1 MKKILFL
8 DRVHPLIREEL
19 TGAGFQCDDGITLT
33 RQEVMGQISL
43 YRGVILRSRIPFD
56 RELLSGATSLRWI
69 GRVGAGMEGIDTEEA
84 GKLGIACLNSPE
96 GNRDAVGEHTLGM
109 LLSLLNHLNRADRE
123 VRMGK
128 WEREGNRG
136 TEIMGKTIGI
146 VGYGNMGSAFARRLT
161 GFDAEVISWDK
172 YKRDYSD
179 GNTRETTM
187 EELFERADI
196 LSLHIP
202 LTPETAGM
210 VDHNY
215 LYLFRKDIRLLNTSR
230 GPIVKTAAL
239 AEAIQQGKVLGAAL
253 DVLEYEDSSFE
264 KLTGAMPPEMQ
275 YLINSD
281 KVLLT
286 PHIAGWTLESNI
298 KLAKT
303 LVTKILEL
311 ESNI

>member
-19 TGAGFQCDDGITLT
+19 SGAGFQCDDGSRLT
-33 RQEVMGQISL
+33 RQEIMGQISL
-43 YRGVILRSRIPFD
+43 YRGVILRSRIPVD
-56 RELLSGATSLRWI
+56 RELLSEATSLKWI
-69 GRVGAGMEGIDTEEA
+69 GRAGAGMEGIDTEEA
-84 GKLGIACLNSPE
+84 GKLGITCLNSPE

-123 VRMGK
+123 VRKGK

-215 LYLFRKDIRLLNTSR
+215 LNRFRKNFRLLNTSR

-239 AEAIQQGKVLGAAL
+239 TEAIQQGKVLGAAL
-253 DVLEYEDSSFE
+253 DVLEYEDNSFE
-264 KLTGAMPPEMQ
+264 KLSGAMPPELQ

-286 PHIAGWTLESNI
+286 PHIAGWTIESNI

-303 LVTKILEL
+303 LVSKILEL
-311 ESNI
+311 ESNL